1 MSFTAGGKKVMDQFS
16 VWIRRRLMLSVSLKG
31 HGIKGLSY
39 LSDFN
44 LQGIIDVALL
54 RIHQGNGLSV
64 GKIFLGVFLMS

>member
-1 MSFTAGGKKVMDQFS
+1 
-16 VWIRRRLMLSVSLKG
+16 MLSVSLKG

-54 RIHQGNGLSV
+54 RIHQGNRLNV